1 MKPKLS
7 LKVRTGS
14 PRNGLS
20 MDVTSEPIQ
29 YCVVGMPPGD
39 VAEIGLYPDPNKW
52 SIYRRTGGDKGEWK
66 GSCGTKEEA
75 LAALETEVD
84 AS

>member
-39 VAEIGLYPDPNKW
+39 VAEIGLYPDPVL
-52 SIYRRTGGDKGEWK
+52 S
-66 GSCGTKEEA
+66 S
-75 LAALETEVD
+75 
-84 AS
+84 